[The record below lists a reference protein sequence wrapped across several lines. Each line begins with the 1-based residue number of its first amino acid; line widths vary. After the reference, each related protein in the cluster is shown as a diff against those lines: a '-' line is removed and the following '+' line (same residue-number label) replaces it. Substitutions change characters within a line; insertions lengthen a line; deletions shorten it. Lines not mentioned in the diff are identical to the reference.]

1 LQKTRGDF
9 MATLI
14 AIDPFN
20 RIEGDLRIEI
30 EVEDNTVVSAKSS
43 GIMFRGF
50 ERIMTGRSP
59 MDALVITPRICG
71 ICSGSHG
78 VAAAKA
84 LAQAQ
89 SAEMPENAYY
99 MKNLILGIEV
109 VMSHLSHFYLLFAPD
124 LPSPRYKNLKVYDA
138 VSQRFKAMS
147 GSSVVLALNA
157 RQNALEI
164 MGLVGGKWPNS
175 LAIHPTGTTSTMN
188 LSTLTRT
195 IGIMKEFQDFLEKR
209 FLGCPLSQWLDI
221 DSFDKLLKWQ
231 DKNTNHA
238 SDMGLFLA
246 MCLEAGLDRI
256 GKGPNRYMS
265 YGAYDLPEGASW
277 LPSGY
282 YEGRVHPFDQALVK
296 EHIGSSFFR
305 DAVEARHPLEGVTAP
320 LADKSGAYSWAKAP
334 RYDGK
339 TVEVGPLARMII
351 ADDPLLTDMM
361 QQMDSSVMTRM
372 FARLREMCRLSKEMS
387 GWLEKI
393 KPSEPFYAI
402 PSSRFAASGIGLT
415 EAARGSLG
423 HWMKISSNLIDN
435 YQVVTPSAWNMSPRD
450 ESGQPGPVEQALIGT
465 HVADTR
471 DPVEV
476 NHIIRSFDP
485 CMSCTVH

>member
-1 LQKTRGDF
+1 
-9 MATLI
+9 
-14 AIDPFN
+14 
-20 RIEGDLRIEI
+20 
-30 EVEDNTVVSAKSS
+30 
-43 GIMFRGF
+43 
-50 ERIMTGRSP
+50 
-59 MDALVITPRICG
+59 
-71 ICSGSHG
+71 
-78 VAAAKA
+78 
-84 LAQAQ
+84 
-89 SAEMPENAYY
+89 MPENAYY

-124 LPSPRYKNLKVYDA
+124 LTNPRYKNLSVYET
-138 VSQRFKAMS
+138 VNQRFTAMK
-147 GSSVVLALNA
+147 GSSVIMALNA
-157 RQNALEI
+157 RQSALEI

-195 IGIMKEFQDFLEKR
+195 IGILKEFQDFLEKR
-209 FLGCPLSQWLDI
+209 FLGCPLNEWLDI
-221 DSFDKLLKWQ
+221 DSFDKFLKWQ
-231 DKNTNHA
+231 ERSAHNG
-238 SDMGLFLA
+238 SDIVLLLSMSLA
-246 MCLEAGLDRI
+246 AGFDRI

-265 YGAYDLPEGASW
+265 YGAYDLPDGSTW
-277 LPSGY
+277 LPSGFF
-282 YEGRVHPFDQALVK
+282 EARLHSLDQTLIK

-351 ADDPLLTDMM
+351 ADDPLLTDMV

-372 FARLREMCRLSKEMS
+372 FARLREMCRLTKEMS
-387 GWLEKI
+387 LWLEKI
-393 KPSEPFYAI
+393 NPAEPFYAS
-402 PSSRFAASGIGLT
+402 PSSRFSSTGIGLT

-423 HWMKISSNLIDN
+423 HWMKISSNLIEN

-450 ESGQPGPVEQALIGT
+450 ESGQPGPVEQALTGVY
-465 HVADTR
+465 VAEPKN
-471 DPVEV
+471 PVEV

>member
-1 LQKTRGDF
+1 

-30 EVEDNTVVSAKSS
+30 EVEDNTVTAAKSS

-50 ERIMTGRSP
+50 ERIMAGRSP

-78 VAAAKA
+78 VAASKA

-89 SAEMPENAYY
+89 AAEMPENAYY

-124 LPSPRYKNLKVYDA
+124 LTSRRYKKLTMFEA
-138 VSQRFKAMS
+138 VNQRFTAMK

-157 RQNALEI
+157 RQSALEI

-175 LAIHPTGTTSTMN
+175 LAIHPSGTTSTMN

-195 IGIMKEFQDFLEKR
+195 IGILKEFQDFLEKR
-209 FLGCPLSQWLDI
+209 LLGCPLGEWLDI
-221 DSFDKLLKWQ
+221 DNLDKLLKWQ
-231 DKNTNHA
+231 AEGSHNG
-238 SDMGLFLA
+238 SDIALFLS
-246 MCLEAGLDRI
+246 MCLEAGFDRI

-265 YGAYDLPEGASW
+265 YGAYDLPDGSSW
-277 LPSGY
+277 LASGFF
-282 YEGRVHPFDQALVK
+282 ETRLHPLDQNLIK

-305 DAVEARHPLEGVTAP
+305 DAVEARHPLEGVTSP
-320 LADKSGAYSWAKAP
+320 LAEKSGAYSWAKAP

-339 TVEVGPLARMII
+339 TVEVGPLARMVI
-351 ADDPLLTDMM
+351 AGDPLLTDMM
-361 QQMDSSVMTRM
+361 QQLDSSVMTRM
-372 FARLREMCRLSKEMS
+372 FARLREMCRLTNEMS
-387 GWLEKI
+387 LWLEKI
-393 KPSEPFYAI
+393 NPSEPFYAT
-402 PSSRFAASGIGLT
+402 PSSRYSATGIGLT

-450 ESGQPGPVEQALIGT
+450 ESGQPGPVEQALTGVS
-465 HVADTR
+465 VADPD

>member
-1 LQKTRGDF
+1 

-30 EVEDNTVVSAKSS
+30 EVEDNTVLSAKSS

-50 ERIMTGRSP
+50 ERIMPGRSP

-89 SAEMPENAYY
+89 GSEMPDNGFY

-124 LPSPRYKNLKVYDA
+124 LANPRYKNLSAYETVN
-138 VSQRFKAMS
+138 QRFTAMR
-147 GSSVVLALNA
+147 GSSVKLALKA
-157 RQNALEI
+157 RQSALEI

-188 LSTLTRT
+188 LSSLTRT
-195 IGIMKEFQDFLEKR
+195 IGILKEFQDFLEKR
-209 FLGCPLSQWLDI
+209 FLGCPLGEWLDI
-221 DSFDKLLKWQ
+221 DSVDKLLQWQ
-231 DKNTNHA
+231 KNPAHGD
-238 SDMGLFLA
+238 SDLGLFLL
-246 MCLEAGLDRI
+246 MSLDAGLDRV
-256 GKGPNRYMS
+256 GKGPDRYMS
-265 YGAYDLPEGASW
+265 YGAYDLPDGSTW
-277 LPSGY
+277 LPAGY
-282 YEGRVHPFDQALVK
+282 FAGRLYPFDQGLIK

-361 QQMDSSVMTRM
+361 LQIDSSVMTRM
-372 FARLREMCRLSKEMS
+372 FARLREMCRLTKEMS

-393 KPSEPFYAI
+393 NPSEPFYAI
-402 PSSRFAASGIGLT
+402 PSSRFSTNGIGLT

-450 ESGQPGPVEQALIGT
+450 ENGQPGPVEQALAGT
-465 HVADTR
+465 HVADAH

>member
-1 LQKTRGDF
+1 MT
-9 MATLI
+9 TLI

-20 RIEGDLRIEI
+20 RIEGDLRVEI
-30 EVEDNTVVSAKSS
+30 EVESNSVISAKSS

-50 ERIMTGRSP
+50 ERIMPGRSP

-78 VAAAKA
+78 VAAAKC

-89 SAEMPENAYY
+89 GAEMPENGFY

-124 LPSPRYKNLKVYDA
+124 LTSPRYKNLSVFES
-138 VSQRFKAMS
+138 VIQRFTAMS
-147 GSSVVLALNA
+147 GSSVVLALKA
-157 RQNALEI
+157 RQSALEI

-188 LSTLTRT
+188 LSTMTRT
-195 IGIMKEFQDFLEKR
+195 IGILKEFQDFLERR
-209 FLGCPLSQWLDI
+209 FLGCPLSEWLDI
-221 DSFDKLLKWQ
+221 DSFDKLLKWHK
-231 DKNTNHA
+231 DGAHVE
-238 SDMGLFLA
+238 SDLGLFLT
-246 MCLEAGLDRI
+246 MCIEAGFDRI

-265 YGAYDLPEGASW
+265 YGAYDLPDGSTW

-282 YEGRVHPFDQALVK
+282 FDGRVHSFDQTLIK

-305 DAVEARHPLEGVTAP
+305 DALEARHPLEGVTSP
-320 LADKSGAYSWAKAP
+320 LAEKSGAYSWAKAP

-361 QQMDSSVMTRM
+361 MQMDSSVMTRM
-372 FARLREMCRLSKEMS
+372 FARLREMCRLTMEMS

-393 KPSEPFYAI
+393 NPAEPFYGV
-402 PSSRFAASGIGLT
+402 PSSRFLANGIGLT

-450 ESGQPGPVEQALIGT
+450 ESGQPGPVEQALTGISI
-465 HVADTR
+465 ADEN

>member
-1 LQKTRGDF
+1 
-9 MATLI
+9 MAKLI

-30 EVEDNTVVSAKSS
+30 EVDANKVISARSS

-50 ERIMTGRSP
+50 ERIMPGRAP

-78 VAAAKA
+78 VAASKA

-89 SAEMPENAYY
+89 GAEMPENGFH
-99 MKNLILGIEV
+99 MKNFILGTEV

-124 LPSPRYKNLKVYDA
+124 LANPLYKKQSVYET
-138 VSQRFKAMS
+138 VKQRFTAMS
-147 GSSVVLALNA
+147 GTSVMLALKA
-157 RQNALEI
+157 RQSTLEL

-188 LSTLTRT
+188 LSSLTRA
-195 IGIMKEFQDFLEKR
+195 IGILNEFRDFLEKR
-209 FLGCPLSQWLDI
+209 FLGCTLSEWLDI
-221 DSFDKLLKWQ
+221 DSLDKLLKWHS
-231 DKNTNHA
+231 NSVYCE
-238 SDMGLFLA
+238 SDLGLFLT

-265 YGAYDLPEGASW
+265 YGAYDLPDGSTW
-277 LPSGY
+277 LPEGY
-282 YEGRVHPFDQALVK
+282 YDGRSRPFDQALIK
-296 EHIGSSFFR
+296 EHIGVSFFR
-305 DAVEARHPLEGVTAP
+305 DAVEARHPLEGVTSP
-320 LADKSGAYSWAKAP
+320 LVEKKGAYSWTKAP
-334 RYDGK
+334 RYNGK

-351 ADDPLLTDMM
+351 ADEPLLTDMIH
-361 QQMDSSVMTRM
+361 QLDSSVMTRM
-372 FARLREMCRLSKEMS
+372 FARLREMCKLTKEMS
-387 GWLEKI
+387 GWLERI
-393 KPSEPFYAI
+393 NPNEPFYGA
-402 PSSRFAASGIGLT
+402 PSSRFAANGIGLI

-450 ESGQPGPVEQALIGT
+450 ENGQPGPVEQALTGAS
-465 HVADTR
+465 VADTNN
-471 DPVEV
+471 PVEV
-476 NHIIRSFDP
+476 NLIIRSFDP
-485 CMSCTVH
+485 CMSCSVH

>member
-1 LQKTRGDF
+1 
-9 MATLI
+9 MSTLI

-30 EVEDNTVVSAKSS
+30 EVEDNTVISAKSS

-50 ERIMTGRSP
+50 ERIMPGRSP
-59 MDALVITPRICG
+59 LDALVITPRICG

-84 LAQAQ
+84 LAQSQ
-89 SAEMPENAYY
+89 GAEMPENGFH

-124 LPSPRYKNLKVYDA
+124 LASSHYKNVSVYET
-138 VSQRFKAMS
+138 VNQRFTAMS
-147 GSSVVLALNA
+147 GSSVELALKA
-157 RQNALEI
+157 RQSALEI

-188 LSTLTRT
+188 LSTLIRT
-195 IGIMKEFQDFLEKR
+195 IGILKEFQDFLEKR
-209 FLGCPLSQWLDI
+209 FLSCSLNEWLDI
-221 DSFDKLLKWQ
+221 DSFDKLLQWHG
-231 DKNTNHA
+231 NTTHSE
-238 SDMGLFLA
+238 SDLGLLLT

-256 GKGPNRYMS
+256 GKGVNRYMS
-265 YGAYDLPEGASW
+265 YGGYDLPDGSSW
-277 LPSGY
+277 LPAGY
-282 YEGRVHPFDQALVK
+282 FDGRVHPFNQALIK
-296 EHIGSSFFR
+296 EHIGTSFFR
-305 DAVEARHPLEGVTAP
+305 DAVEARHPFEGVTAP

-339 TVEVGPLARMII
+339 TVEVGPLARMMI

-361 QQMDSSVMTRM
+361 RQMDSSVMTRM
-372 FARLREMCRLSKEMS
+372 FARLREMCRLIKEMS

-393 KPSEPFYAI
+393 KPAEPFYAL
-402 PSSRFAASGIGLT
+402 PSSRFTSNGIGLT

-450 ESGQPGPVEQALIGT
+450 ENGQPGPVEQALTGV
-465 HVADTR
+465 HVADTK

-476 NHIIRSFDP
+476 NHIVRSFDP

>member
-1 LQKTRGDF
+1 
-9 MATLI
+9 MAKLI

-20 RIEGDLRIEI
+20 RLEGDLRVEI
-30 EVEDNTVVSAKSS
+30 EVEANTVVSAKSS

-50 ERIMTGRSP
+50 ERIMPGRSP

-84 LAQAQ
+84 LALAQ
-89 SAEMPENAYY
+89 DANTPENGFH

-124 LPSPRYKNLKVYDA
+124 LASPRYEKLSVFDSVNE
-138 VSQRFKAMS
+138 RFTAMS
-147 GSSVVLALNA
+147 GSSVVLALKA
-157 RQNALEI
+157 RQSALEI

-188 LSTLTRT
+188 LSSLTRT
-195 IGIMKEFQDFLEKR
+195 VGILNEFFDFLEKR
-209 FLGCPLSQWLDI
+209 FLGCSLSEWLDI
-221 DSFDKLLKWQ
+221 DSFDKLLKWH
-231 DKNTNHA
+231 DSSKHNG
-238 SDMGLFLA
+238 SDLGLFLT
-246 MCLEAGLDRI
+246 MCLEAGFDRI

-265 YGAYDLPEGASW
+265 YGAYDLPNGTTW

-282 YEGRVHPFDQALVK
+282 FDGRIHQFDQALIK
-296 EHIGSSFFR
+296 EHIGTSFFR
-305 DAVEARHPLEGVTAP
+305 DAVEARHPLDGVTSP
-320 LADKSGAYSWAKAP
+320 LADKAGAYSWAKAP

-351 ADDPLLTDMM
+351 AGDPLLTDMIE
-361 QQMDSSVMTRM
+361 QMDSSVMTRM
-372 FARLREMCRLSKEMS
+372 FARLREMCRLTNEMS
-387 GWLEKI
+387 SWLEKI
-393 KPSEPFYAI
+393 NPDEPFYAI
-402 PSSRFAASGIGLT
+402 PSSRFTTNGIGLT

-423 HWMKISSNLIDN
+423 HWIKISSNLIEN

-450 ESGQPGPVEQALIGT
+450 ENGQPGPVEQALTGT
-465 HVADTR
+465 IVTDMN

>member
-1 LQKTRGDF
+1 

-30 EVEDNTVVSAKSS
+30 EVEDNTVLSARSS

-50 ERIMTGRSP
+50 ERIMQGRAP

-89 SAEMPENAYY
+89 GAEMPDNGFY

-124 LPSPRYKNLKVYDA
+124 LTNPRYNKLSVYEE
-138 VSQRFKAMS
+138 VNQRFTAMS
-147 GSSVVLALNA
+147 GASVKLALKA
-157 RQNALEI
+157 RQSALEI

-195 IGIMKEFQDFLEKR
+195 IGILKEFQDFLEKR
-209 FLGCPLSQWLDI
+209 FLGCSLAEWLDI
-221 DSFDKLLKWQ
+221 DSVDKLLQWQ
-231 DKNTNHA
+231 KNTIHSA
-238 SDMGLFLA
+238 SDLGLFLKI
-246 MCLEAGLDRI
+246 CLEASLDRI
-256 GKGPNRYMS
+256 GKGPGRYMS
-265 YGAYDLPEGASW
+265 YGAYDLPDGSTW
-277 LPSGY
+277 LPAGY
-282 YEGRVHPFDQALVK
+282 FAERLHPFDQALIK

-305 DAVEARHPLEGVTAP
+305 DAVEARHPFEGVTAP

-351 ADDPLLTDMM
+351 ANDPLLTDMVL
-361 QQMDSSVMTRM
+361 QIDSSVMTRM
-372 FARLREMCRLSKEMS
+372 FARLREMCRLTKEMS

-393 KPSEPFYAI
+393 NPSEPFYAI
-402 PSSRFAASGIGLT
+402 PSSRFAVKGIGLT

-450 ESGQPGPVEQALIGT
+450 EDGQPGPVEQALAGI
-465 HVADTR
+465 HVADAG

>member
-1 LQKTRGDF
+1 
-9 MATLI
+9 MPTLI

-30 EVEDNTVVSAKSS
+30 EVEDHTVISAKSS

-50 ERIMTGRSP
+50 ERIMPGRSP

-84 LAQAQ
+84 LAMAQ
-89 SAEMPENAYY
+89 GAEMPDNGFY

-124 LPSPRYKNLKVYDA
+124 LASQGYKDLSVFKT
-138 VSQRFKAMS
+138 VSERFTAMR
-147 GSSVVLALNA
+147 GSSVVLALKA
-157 RQNALEI
+157 RQSTLEI

-188 LSTLTRT
+188 LSTLTRA
-195 IGIMKEFQDFLEKR
+195 IGILKEFQDFLEKR
-209 FLGCPLSQWLDI
+209 FLGCPLNQWLDI
-221 DSFDKLLKWQ
+221 DSFDKLLRWQ
-231 DKNTNHA
+231 EDAAHGA
-238 SDMGLFLA
+238 SDLGLFLT
-246 MCLEAGLDRI
+246 MSLEAGLDRI
-256 GKGPNRYMS
+256 GKGANRYMS
-265 YGAYDLPEGASW
+265 YGAYDLPNGSTW
-277 LPSGY
+277 LPDGY
-282 YEGRVHPFDQALVK
+282 FDGRVQSFNQALIK

-305 DAVEARHPLEGVTAP
+305 DAVEARHPLEGVTSP

-361 QQMDSSVMTRM
+361 RQIDSSVMTRM
-372 FARLREMCRLSKEMS
+372 FARLREMCRLTKEMS
-387 GWLEKI
+387 AWLEKI
-393 KPSEPFYAI
+393 NPAEPFYAT
-402 PSSRFAASGIGLT
+402 PFSRFTANGIGLT

-423 HWMKISSNLIDN
+423 HWMKISSNLIEN

-450 ESGQPGPVEQALIGT
+450 ENGQPGPLEQALTGV
-465 HVADTR
+465 HVADTN

>member
-1 LQKTRGDF
+1 

-30 EVEDNTVVSAKSS
+30 EVDANTVVSAKSS

-89 SAEMPENAYY
+89 DAEMPPNGFY

-124 LPSPRYKNLKVYDA
+124 LASPCYRKIGVYETVKERFAAMGGTSVKVALK
-138 VSQRFKAMS
+138 
-147 GSSVVLALNA
+147 A
-157 RQNALEI
+157 RQSALEI

-188 LSTLTRT
+188 LSSLTRA
-195 IGIMKEFQDFLEKR
+195 IGILNEFHDFLEKR
-209 FLGCPLSQWLDI
+209 FLGCSLSEWLDM
-221 DSFDKLLKWQ
+221 DNLDKLLKWH
-231 DKNTNHA
+231 NA
-238 SDMGLFLA
+238 SRHNGSDLGLFMT

-265 YGAYDLPEGASW
+265 YGAYDLPDGSTW
-277 LPSGY
+277 LPAGY
-282 YEGRVHPFDQALVK
+282 HDGRNQTFNQALIK

-305 DAVEARHPLEGVTAP
+305 DAVEARHPLDGVTSP
-320 LADKSGAYSWAKAP
+320 LADKTGAYSWAKAP
-334 RYDGK
+334 RYNGK

-351 ADDPLLTDMM
+351 SGDPLLTDMIG
-361 QQMDSSVMTRM
+361 QLDSSVMTRM
-372 FARLREMCRLSKEMS
+372 FARLREMCRLTKEMS

-393 KPSEPFYAI
+393 NPDEPFYGI
-402 PSSRFAASGIGLT
+402 PSSRFNASGIGLT

-435 YQVVTPSAWNMSPRD
+435 YQVVTPSAWNLSPRD
-450 ESGQPGPVEQALIGT
+450 EEGQPGPVEQALTGIT
-465 HVADTR
+465 VADTN
-471 DPVEV
+471 DPVEL

>member
-1 LQKTRGDF
+1 
-9 MATLI
+9 MPTLI

-30 EVEDNTVVSAKSS
+30 EVEDNTVHSAKSS

-50 ERIMTGRSP
+50 ERIMSGRAP

-89 SAEMPENAYY
+89 GAEMPDNGFY

-124 LPSPRYKNLKVYDA
+124 LTNQRYKNLRGYDT
-138 VSQRFKAMS
+138 VNQRFTAMS
-147 GSSVVLALNA
+147 GSSVVLALRA
-157 RQNALEI
+157 RQSALEI

-188 LSTLTRT
+188 LSSLTRA
-195 IGIMKEFQDFLEKR
+195 IGILKEFQDFMEKR
-209 FLGCPLSQWLDI
+209 FLGCSLSEWLDI
-221 DSFDKLLKWQ
+221 DSFDKLLNWQ
-231 DKNTNHA
+231 KNGAH
-238 SDMGLFLA
+238 SDSDLGLFLA
-246 MCLEAGLDRI
+246 MSLDAGLDRI
-256 GKGPNRYMS
+256 GKGPNRFLS
-265 YGAYDLPEGASW
+265 YGAYDLPDATTW

-282 YEGRVHPFDQALVK
+282 FDGRMHPFDQTLIK

-305 DAVEARHPLEGVTAP
+305 DAVEARHPLDGVTTP

-339 TVEVGPLARMII
+339 TTEVGPLARMII
-351 ADDPLLTDMM
+351 ADDPLLTDMVR
-361 QQMDSSVMTRM
+361 QMDSSVMTRM
-372 FARLREMCRLSKEMS
+372 FARLREMCRLTNEMS

-393 KPSEPFYAI
+393 NPAEPFYDI
-402 PSSRFAASGIGLT
+402 PSSRFTSNGIGLT

-423 HWMKISSNLIDN
+423 HWMKISSNLIEN

-450 ESGQPGPVEQALIGT
+450 ENGQPGPVEQALAGV
-465 HVADTR
+465 HVADAN

>member
-1 LQKTRGDF
+1 

-30 EVEDNTVVSAKSS
+30 EVEDNTVLSAKSS

-50 ERIMTGRSP
+50 ERIMPGRSP

-89 SAEMPENAYY
+89 GAEMPDNGFY

-124 LPSPRYKNLKVYDA
+124 LANPRYKNLSAYETVN
-138 VSQRFKAMS
+138 QRFTAMR
-147 GSSVVLALNA
+147 GSSVKLALKA
-157 RQNALEI
+157 RQSALEI

-188 LSTLTRT
+188 LSSLTRT
-195 IGIMKEFQDFLEKR
+195 IGILKEFQDFLEKR
-209 FLGCPLSQWLDI
+209 FLGCPLGEWLDI
-221 DSFDKLLKWQ
+221 DSVDKLLQWQ
-231 DKNTNHA
+231 KNPAHGD
-238 SDMGLFLA
+238 SDLGLFLL
-246 MCLEAGLDRI
+246 MSLDAGLDRV
-256 GKGPNRYMS
+256 GKGPDRYMS
-265 YGAYDLPEGASW
+265 YGAYDLPDGSTW
-277 LPSGY
+277 LPAGY
-282 YEGRVHPFDQALVK
+282 FAGRLYPFDQGLIK

-361 QQMDSSVMTRM
+361 LQIDSSVMTRM
-372 FARLREMCRLSKEMS
+372 FARLREMCRLTKEMS

-393 KPSEPFYAI
+393 NPSEPFYAI
-402 PSSRFAASGIGLT
+402 PSSRFSTNGIGLT

-450 ESGQPGPVEQALIGT
+450 ENGQPGPVEQALAGT
-465 HVADTR
+465 HVADAH

>member
-1 LQKTRGDF
+1 MT
-9 MATLI
+9 TLI

-20 RIEGDLRIEI
+20 RIEGDLRVEI
-30 EVEDNTVVSAKSS
+30 EVESNSVISAKSS

-50 ERIMTGRSP
+50 ERIMPGRSP

-78 VAAAKA
+78 VAAAKC

-89 SAEMPENAYY
+89 GAEMPENGFY

-124 LPSPRYKNLKVYDA
+124 LASPRYKNLSVYES
-138 VSQRFKAMS
+138 VSQRFTAMS
-147 GSSVVLALNA
+147 GSSVVLALKA
-157 RQNALEI
+157 RQSALEI

-188 LSTLTRT
+188 LSTLTRA
-195 IGIMKEFQDFLEKR
+195 IGILKEFQDFLEKR
-209 FLGCPLSQWLDI
+209 FLGCSLSEWLDI
-221 DSFDKLLKWQ
+221 DSFDKLLIWQ
-231 DKNTNHA
+231 KNRTHGD
-238 SDMGLFLA
+238 SDLGLFLT
-246 MCLEAGLDRI
+246 MCLEAGFDRI

-265 YGAYDLPEGASW
+265 YGAYDLPDGSTW

-282 YEGRVHPFDQALVK
+282 FDGRVHSFDQTLIK

-305 DAVEARHPLEGVTAP
+305 DAVEARHPLEGVTSP

-361 QQMDSSVMTRM
+361 MQMDSSVMTRM
-372 FARLREMCRLSKEMS
+372 FARLREMCRLTMEMS

-393 KPSEPFYAI
+393 NPAEAFYGV
-402 PSSRFAASGIGLT
+402 PSSRFLANGIGLT

-450 ESGQPGPVEQALIGT
+450 ESGQPGPVEQALTGISI
-465 HVADTR
+465 ADEN

>member
-1 LQKTRGDF
+1 

-30 EVEDNTVVSAKSS
+30 EVDDNAVTSAKSS

-50 ERIMTGRSP
+50 ERIMPGRSP

-78 VAAAKA
+78 VAASKA

-124 LPSPRYKNLKVYDA
+124 LTGLRHKNLSVYET
-138 VSQRFKAMS
+138 VNKRFTAMK
-147 GSSVVLALNA
+147 GSSVVMALNA
-157 RQNALEI
+157 RQSALEI

-195 IGIMKEFQDFLEKR
+195 IGILREFQDFLEKR
-209 FLGCPLSQWLDI
+209 FLGCPLNEWLDI
-221 DSFDKLLKWQ
+221 DSFDKLLRWQ
-231 DKNTNHA
+231 EQGVHND
-238 SDMGLFLA
+238 SDVALFLK
-246 MCLEAGLDRI
+246 MCLEAGFDRI
-256 GKGPNRYMS
+256 GKGPDRYMS
-265 YGAYDLPEGASW
+265 YGAYDLPDGSTW
-277 LPSGY
+277 LPAGFFES
-282 YEGRVHPFDQALVK
+282 RLHPMDQALIK

-305 DAVEARHPLEGVTAP
+305 DAVEARHPLDGVTAP
-320 LADKSGAYSWAKAP
+320 LAEKSGAYSWAKAP

-351 ADDPLLTDMM
+351 ADEPLLTDMM
-361 QQMDSSVMTRM
+361 QQMGSSVMTRM
-372 FARLREMCRLSKEMS
+372 FARLREMCRLTKEMS
-387 GWLEKI
+387 LWLEKI
-393 KPSEPFYAI
+393 NPAEPFYSS
-402 PSSRFAASGIGLT
+402 PSSRFSATGIGLT

-423 HWMKISSNLIDN
+423 HWMKISSNLIEN

-450 ESGQPGPVEQALIGT
+450 ESGQPGPVEQALTGV
-465 HVADTR
+465 HVADPN

>member
-1 LQKTRGDF
+1 MSK
-9 MATLI
+9 LI
-14 AIDPFN
+14 SIDPFN
-20 RIEGDLRIEI
+20 RIEGDLRIELEI
-30 EVEDNTVVSAKSS
+30 DANTVISAKSS

-50 ERIMTGRSP
+50 ERIMPGRSP

-78 VAAAKA
+78 VAAAKC
-84 LAQAQ
+84 LAHAQ
-89 SAEMPENAYY
+89 GAEMPENGFY

-109 VMSHLSHFYLLFAPD
+109 VMSHLSHYYLLFAPD
-124 LPSPRYKNLKVYDA
+124 LASPRYKKLSVYES
-138 VSQRFKAMS
+138 VNQRFTAMS
-147 GSSVVLALNA
+147 GSSVVLALKA
-157 RQNALEI
+157 RQSALEI

-188 LSTLTRT
+188 LSSLTRT
-195 IGIMKEFQDFLEKR
+195 IGILKEFRDFLEKR
-209 FLGCPLSQWLDI
+209 FLGCPLSEWLDI
-221 DSFDKLLKWQ
+221 DSFDKLLKWRSKPQ
-231 DKNTNHA
+231 HDE
-238 SDMGLFLA
+238 SDLGLFLT
-246 MCLEAGLDRI
+246 MCLEAGFDRI

-265 YGAYDLPEGASW
+265 YGAYDLPDGSTW

-282 YEGRVHPFDQALVK
+282 FDGRTRTFDQSLIK
-296 EHIGSSFFR
+296 EHIGASFFR
-305 DAVEARHPLEGVTAP
+305 DAVEARHPMDGVTSP
-320 LADKSGAYSWAKAP
+320 LADKTGAYSWAKAP
-334 RYDGK
+334 RYDGR

-351 ADDPLLTDMM
+351 ADDPLLTDMIC
-361 QQMDSSVMTRM
+361 QMDSSVMTRM
-372 FARLREMCRLSKEMS
+372 FARLREMCRLTKEMS
-387 GWLEKI
+387 NWLEKI
-393 KPSEPFYAI
+393 NPNEPFYAV
-402 PSSRFAASGIGLT
+402 PSSRFATNGIGLT

-450 ESGQPGPVEQALIGT
+450 ESGQPGPVEQALTGVS
-465 HVADTR
+465 VADTN

>member
-1 LQKTRGDF
+1 
-9 MATLI
+9 MATLV

-20 RIEGDLRIEI
+20 RIEGDLRIEL
-30 EVEDNTVVSAKSS
+30 EVEENVVASARSS

-50 ERIMTGRSP
+50 ERIMPGRSP

-71 ICSGSHG
+71 ICSASHG
-78 VAAAKA
+78 VAAAKV

-89 SAEMPENAYY
+89 GAEMPENAYY

-124 LPSPRYKNLKVYDA
+124 LTSTRYSSLNVYES
-138 VSQRFKAMS
+138 VNKRFTAMR
-147 GSSVVLALNA
+147 GSSVTLALKA
-157 RQNALEI
+157 RQSALEI

-195 IGIMKEFQDFLEKR
+195 VGILKEFQDFLEKR
-209 FLGCPLSQWLDI
+209 FLGCPLNEWLDI
-221 DSFDKLLKWQ
+221 DSFDKLQKWLQ
-231 DKNTNHA
+231 ATGQNQ
-238 SDMGLFLA
+238 SDIGLFLA
-246 MCLEAGLDRI
+246 MSFEAGLDRI

-265 YGAYDLPEGASW
+265 YGAYDLPGGGTW

-282 YEGRVHPFDQALVK
+282 FDDRNLPFDQTLIK
-296 EHIGSSFFR
+296 EHISSSFFR

-334 RYDGK
+334 RYDGN

-351 ADDPLLTDMM
+351 AGDPLLTDMM
-361 QQMDSSVMTRM
+361 RQMDSSVLTRV
-372 FARLREMCRLSKEMS
+372 FARLREMCRLTNEMS
-387 GWLEKI
+387 LWLEKI
-393 KPSEPFYAI
+393 NPAEPFYSI
-402 PSSRFAASGIGLT
+402 PSSHFQAHGIGLT

-423 HWMKISSNLIDN
+423 HWMKVSSNLIDN
-435 YQVVTPSAWNMSPRD
+435 YQVVTPSAWNLSPRD
-450 ESGQPGPVEQALIGT
+450 EKGTPGPVEQALVGIN
-465 HVADTR
+465 VADTS

-476 NHIIRSFDP
+476 NHVIRSFDP

>member
-1 LQKTRGDF
+1 
-9 MATLI
+9 MAKLI

-30 EVEDNTVVSAKSS
+30 EVDDNIVVSAKSS

-50 ERIMTGRSP
+50 ERIMPGRSP
-59 MDALVITPRICG
+59 TDALVITPRICG

-78 VAAAKA
+78 VAASKA

-124 LPSPRYKNLKVYDA
+124 LTNQRYKNL
-138 VSQRFKAMS
+138 SLFEIINRRFTAMK
-147 GSSVVLALNA
+147 GSSVVMALKA
-157 RQNALEI
+157 RQSALEI

-188 LSTLTRT
+188 LSTLTRA
-195 IGIMKEFQDFLEKR
+195 IGILKEFQDFLEKR
-209 FLGCPLSQWLDI
+209 FLGCSISEWLDI
-221 DSFDKLLKWQ
+221 DSFDKLLQWQ
-231 DKNTNHA
+231 ESGAYGD
-238 SDMGLFLA
+238 SDIVLFLQ
-246 MCLEAGLDRI
+246 MCLEAGFDRI
-256 GKGPNRYMS
+256 GKGPNRYIS
-265 YGAYDLPEGASW
+265 YGAYDLPDGSPW
-277 LPSGY
+277 LPSGFFDS
-282 YEGRVHPFDQALVK
+282 RLHPLDQTLIK
-296 EHIGSSFFR
+296 EHISSSFFR
-305 DAVEARHPLEGVTAP
+305 DAVAARHPLEGVTAP
-320 LADKSGAYSWAKAP
+320 LVEKSGAYSWAKAP

-351 ADDPLLTDMM
+351 ADDPLLTDMI
-361 QQMDSSVMTRM
+361 QQLDSSVLTRM
-372 FARLREMCRLSKEMS
+372 FARLREMCRLTREMS
-387 GWLEKI
+387 RWLEKI
-393 KPSEPFYAI
+393 NPAEPFYDS
-402 PSSRFAASGIGLT
+402 PSSRFSPTGIGLT

-423 HWMKISSNLIDN
+423 HWMKISSNLIEN

-450 ESGQPGPVEQALIGT
+450 EKGQPGPVEQAITGV
-465 HVADTR
+465 HVADPE

>member
-1 LQKTRGDF
+1 

-30 EVEDNTVVSAKSS
+30 EVDGNTVNSAKSS

-50 ERIMTGRSP
+50 ERIMPGRSP

-89 SAEMPENAYY
+89 GAEMPDNGFY

-124 LPSPRYKNLKVYDA
+124 LANQRYKNLSAYGSVN
-138 VSQRFKAMS
+138 QRFTAMS
-147 GSSVVLALNA
+147 GSSVVLALKA
-157 RQNALEI
+157 RQSALEI

-175 LAIHPTGTTSTMN
+175 LAIHPSGTTSTMN
-188 LSTLTRT
+188 LSTLTRA
-195 IGIMKEFQDFLEKR
+195 IGILKEFQDFLEKR
-209 FLGCPLSQWLDI
+209 FLACRVSEWLDI
-221 DSFDKLLKWQ
+221 DSLDKLLKWQ
-231 DKNTNHA
+231 KDGAHGD
-238 SDMGLFLA
+238 SDLGLFLT

-256 GKGPNRYMS
+256 GRGPNRYIS
-265 YGAYDLPEGASW
+265 YGAYDLPDGSTW
-277 LPSGY
+277 LPAGY
-282 YEGRVHPFDQALVK
+282 FDGRVQPFDQALIK

-305 DAVEARHPLEGVTAP
+305 DAVEARHPLEGVTTP

-361 QQMDSSVMTRM
+361 RQLDSSVMTRM
-372 FARLREMCRLSKEMS
+372 FARLREMCRLTKEMS

-393 KPSEPFYAI
+393 NPAEPFYAV
-402 PSSRFAASGIGLT
+402 PSSRFTSNGIGLT

-450 ESGQPGPVEQALIGT
+450 ENGQPGPVEQALTGT
-465 HVADTR
+465 HVADASN
-471 DPVEV
+471 PVEI

>member
-1 LQKTRGDF
+1 MT
-9 MATLI
+9 TLI
-14 AIDPFN
+14 TIDPFN
-20 RIEGDLRIEI
+20 RIEGDLRVEI
-30 EVEDNTVVSAKSS
+30 EVESNTVISAKSS

-50 ERIMTGRSP
+50 ERIMPGRSP

-78 VAAAKA
+78 VAAAKC

-89 SAEMPENAYY
+89 GAEMPENGFY

-124 LPSPRYKNLKVYDA
+124 LPNPRYKDIEIFNTVNE
-138 VSQRFKAMS
+138 RFTAMS
-147 GSSVVLALNA
+147 GSSVVLALKA
-157 RQNALEI
+157 RQSALEI

-188 LSTLTRT
+188 LSSLTRT
-195 IGIMKEFQDFLEKR
+195 IGILKEFQDFLERR
-209 FLGCPLSQWLDI
+209 FLGCPLSEWLDI
-221 DSFDKLLKWQ
+221 DSFDKLLKWH
-231 DKNTNHA
+231 KA
-238 SDMGLFLA
+238 SAHSESDLGLFLT

-265 YGAYDLPEGASW
+265 YGAYDLPDGSTW

-282 YEGRVHPFDQALVK
+282 FDGRVNPFDQTLIK

-305 DAVEARHPLEGVTAP
+305 DAVEARHPLEGVTSP
-320 LADKSGAYSWAKAP
+320 LAEKSGAYSWAKAP
-334 RYDGK
+334 RYEGK

-351 ADDPLLTDMM
+351 ADDPLLTDMVF
-361 QQMDSSVMTRM
+361 QMDSSVMTRM
-372 FARLREMCRLSKEMS
+372 FARLREMCRLTKEMS

-393 KPSEPFYAI
+393 NPAAPFYAT
-402 PSSRFAASGIGLT
+402 PSSRFIANGNGLT

-423 HWMKISSNLIDN
+423 HWMKISANLIDN

-450 ESGQPGPVEQALIGT
+450 ESGQPGPVEQALTGVTI
-465 HVADTR
+465 ADEK

>member
-1 LQKTRGDF
+1 
-9 MATLI
+9 MAKLI

-20 RIEGDLRIEI
+20 RIEGDLRVEI
-30 EVEDNTVVSAKSS
+30 EVDANTVVSAKSS

-50 ERIMTGRSP
+50 ERIMPGRSP

-84 LAQAQ
+84 LTQAQA
-89 SAEMPENAYY
+89 AEMPENGFH

-124 LPSPRYKNLKVYDA
+124 LASGRYSKLSVHEEVNG
-138 VSQRFKAMS
+138 RFTAMN
-147 GSSVVLALNA
+147 GSSVVLALKA
-157 RQNALEI
+157 RQSALEI

-188 LSTLTRT
+188 LSSRTRT
-195 IGIMKEFQDFLEKR
+195 IGILSEFRDFLEKR
-209 FLGCPLSQWLDI
+209 FLGCTLDEWLDI

-231 DKNTNHA
+231 SAPQN
-238 SDMGLFLA
+238 SDSDLALFLSV
-246 MCLEAGLDRI
+246 CLEAGLDRI

-265 YGAYDLPEGASW
+265 YGAYDLPDGSTW

-282 YEGRVHPFDQALVK
+282 FDGRTHPFDQALVR
-296 EHIGSSFFR
+296 EHIGTSFFR
-305 DAVEARHPLEGVTAP
+305 DAVEARHPLDGVTSP
-320 LADKSGAYSWAKAP
+320 LAEKEGAYSWAKAP
-334 RYDGK
+334 RYDGR

-351 ADDPLLTDMM
+351 GGDPLLTDMVR
-361 QQMDSSVMTRM
+361 QVDSSVMTRM
-372 FARLREMCRLSKEMS
+372 FARLREMCRLTKEMS
-387 GWLEKI
+387 GWLERI
-393 KPSEPFYAI
+393 NPNEPFYAP
-402 PSSRFAASGIGLT
+402 PSSRFSANGIGLT

-423 HWMKISSNLIDN
+423 HWMKIDSNLIDN

-450 ESGQPGPVEQALIGT
+450 ENEQPGPVEEALTGVNVEDIN
-465 HVADTR
+465 

>member
-1 LQKTRGDF
+1 MT
-9 MATLI
+9 TLI
-14 AIDPFN
+14 TIDPFN

-50 ERIMTGRSP
+50 ERIMPGRSP

-124 LPSPRYKNLKVYDA
+124 LPSARYKNLSVYET
-138 VSQRFKAMS
+138 VNQRFRSMS
-147 GSSVVLALNA
+147 GSSVVSALSA

-195 IGIMKEFQDFLEKR
+195 IGIMKEFQDFMEKR
-209 FLGCPLSQWLDI
+209 FLGCSLNEWLDI
-221 DSFDKLLKWQ
+221 DSLDKLLKW
-231 DKNTNHA
+231 KGINAHHE
-238 SDMGLFLA
+238 SDLGLFLT
-246 MCLEAGLDRI
+246 MCLEAGFDRI

-265 YGAYDLPEGASW
+265 YGAYDLPGGITW

-282 YEGRVHPFDQALVK
+282 YEGRVQPFDQALVK

-320 LADKSGAYSWAKAP
+320 LAEKSGAYSWAKAP

-361 QQMDSSVMTRM
+361 QQMNSSVMTRM
-372 FARLREMCRLSKEMS
+372 FARLREMCRLTKEMS
-387 GWLEKI
+387 CWLEKI
-393 KPSEPFYAI
+393 RPTEPFYDI
-402 PSSRFAASGIGLT
+402 PSSRFSSNGIGLT

-423 HWMKISSNLIDN
+423 HWMKISSNLIEN

-465 HVADTR
+465 HVADSK

>member
-1 LQKTRGDF
+1 
-9 MATLI
+9 MSTLVT
-14 AIDPFN
+14 IDPFN

-30 EVEDNTVVSAKSS
+30 EVEDNVVVNAKTS

-50 ERIMTGRSP
+50 ERIMPGRSP

-78 VAAAKA
+78 VAASKA

-89 SAEMPENAYY
+89 GAEMPENAFY

-124 LPSPRYKNLKVYDA
+124 LTSPRYSNLSVYEA
-138 VSQRFKAMS
+138 VNRRFTAMS
-147 GSSVVLALNA
+147 GSSVTLALKA
-157 RQNALEI
+157 RQSALEI

-188 LSTLTRT
+188 LSTLTRA
-195 IGIMKEFQDFLEKR
+195 IGILKEFQDFLEKR
-209 FLGCPLSQWLDI
+209 FLGCPLNEWLDI
-221 DSFDKLLKWQ
+221 DSFDKLQKWLKTTEQ
-231 DKNTNHA
+231 NK
-238 SDMGLFLA
+238 SDIGLFLA
-246 MCLEAGLDRI
+246 MSFEAGLDRI
-256 GKGPNRYMS
+256 GKGPNRFMS
-265 YGAYDLPEGASW
+265 YGAYDLPGGGTW

-282 YEGRVHPFDQALVK
+282 FDGHTQPFDQTLIK
-296 EHIGSSFFR
+296 EHIASSFFR

-320 LADKSGAYSWAKAP
+320 LVDKSGAYSWSKAP
-334 RYDGK
+334 RYDGR

-351 ADDPLLTDMM
+351 AGDPLLTDMM
-361 QQMDSSVMTRM
+361 EQMDSSVLTRT
-372 FARLREMCRLSKEMS
+372 FARLREMCRLTKEMS
-387 GWLEKI
+387 LWLEKI
-393 KPSEPFYAI
+393 NPAEPFYSI
-402 PSSRFAASGIGLT
+402 PSSRFQASGIGLT

-423 HWMKISSNLIDN
+423 HWMKISSNLIDI
-435 YQVVTPSAWNMSPRD
+435 YQVVTPSAWNLSPRD
-450 ESGQPGPVEQALIGT
+450 EKGIPGPVEQALVGINIID
-465 HVADTR
+465 AN

-476 NHIIRSFDP
+476 NHVIRSFDP